1 MNYHCINSCINVIII
16 FMLTCVQSN
25 AICPHIYHLYQTTYC
40 VFSRLSVYYLS
51 SISWSLRRGLRYH
64 PGLTRPACQTRQYR
78 VNDNILY
85 RVKSFNISDTS
96 SSTSLNLQNYFS
108 TSRQKSYIKPRIHNM
123 QEDAAYSWTIFVLI
137 LNDAANQ
144 KQEKNKLLTKT
155 SIVTVLLDH
164 SCIAEQ
170 YSRLDWY

>member
-1 MNYHCINSCINVIII
+1 MSSSSLCSHVCNQMQFALIFIIC
-16 FMLTCVQSN
+16 TRH
-25 AICPHIYHLYQTTYC
+25 HIA
-40 VFSRLSVYYLS
+40 FSLASVSTIWAPYPGLWGDVE
-51 SISWSLRRGLRYH
+51 ISE
-64 PGLTRPACQTRQYR
+64 LTRPACQTRQYR

-108 TSRQKSYIKPRIHNM
+108 TSRQKSYIKPKIHNM

-155 SIVTVLLDH
+155 SIVTDCSHVDH
-164 SCIAEQ
+164 SCTAEQ

>member
-1 MNYHCINSCINVIII
+1 MSLSSLCSHMCNQMQFALIFIIC
-16 FMLTCVQSN
+16 TRH
-25 AICPHIYHLYQTTYC
+25 HIA
-40 VFSRLSVYYLS
+40 FSRVSRLLSAIWAPY
-51 SISWSLRRGLRYH
+51 
-64 PGLTRPACQTRQYR
+64 PGLWSGVEISALLSLDPCQTRQYR

-96 SSTSLNLQNYFS
+96 SSQSLNLQNYFS
-108 TSRQKSYIKPRIHNM
+108 TSRQKSYVKPIVHTSFTCFRTCCN
-123 QEDAAYSWTIFVLI
+123 AAYSWAIYVPI

-155 SIVTVLLDH
+155 SIVTVLVDH
-164 SCIAEQ
+164 SCTAEQ

>member
-1 MNYHCINSCINVIII
+1 MC
-16 FMLTCVQSN
+16 
-25 AICPHIYHLYQTTYC
+25 AIKCNLP
-40 VFSRLSVYYLS
+40 SYLS
-51 SISWSLRRGLRYH
+51 FVPDIILRFLAPQCLLSELHILVFEAMLRYQ
-64 PGLTRPACQTRQYR
+64 LTRPACQTRQYR

-96 SSTSLNLQNYFS
+96 SSTSLNLRNYFS
-108 TSRQKSYIKPRIHNM
+108 TSRQKSYLKPKIHYM

-155 SIVTVLLDH
+155 SIVTDCSRVDH
-164 SCIAEQ
+164 SCTAEQ